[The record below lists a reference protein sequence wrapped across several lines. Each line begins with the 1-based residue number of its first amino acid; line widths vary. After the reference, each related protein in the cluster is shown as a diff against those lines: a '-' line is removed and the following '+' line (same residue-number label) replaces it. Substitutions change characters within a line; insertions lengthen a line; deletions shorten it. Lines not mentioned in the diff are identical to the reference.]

1 MEKSSAQSAGLAA
14 LIPSGIDPI
23 DREWGGLYRG
33 GAYLVFGRAASG
45 RGLLNLR
52 YVMTGAE
59 RSERCLFIASDR
71 PKDLMIQAASI
82 GFDLK
87 RAQKSGSVRMMRIPP
102 MLNLQSMGDD
112 AVAKALWDLVAL
124 VRREK
129 PDRIV
134 INDFMPFVMFRS
146 FDRFRMEFV
155 RMLEQFDSLESTA
168 ILALPEPAN
177 QQSRRVIEFMA
188 GQMTGAMHIE
198 TTDDDPGSTERKLTL
213 IPHVG
218 QIKRQTVSSWDLADL
233 IKAAD
238 EVSIAGET
246 TLEFGAYT
254 GLPQAEPVPEAPSPE
269 TPAPAAPSRFSA
281 GGVRG
286 DEGNEQRYSDR
297 DAFRRRLERHF
308 STREEGAR
316 PFLLLA
322 MRMDRSG
329 DKASRPFDFEF
340 IIDLV
345 ADTLR
350 PHDDMLIGAADERLV
365 VLLADSRP
373 EEAQGFFARLKNR
386 LRVDAPD
393 QADHLLHAVSAIVVP
408 DGRPFQSADEFLSY
422 ALDEA

>member
-87 RAQKSGSVRMMRIPP
+87 RAQKAGSVRMMRIPP

-198 TTDDDPGSTERKLTL
+198 TADEDLGSTERKLTL

-238 EVSIAGET
+238 VVSIAGES

-254 GLPQAEPVPEAPSPE
+254 AMSPAEPVQEAPRPEA
-269 TPAPAAPSRFSA
+269 PAPAAPSRF
-281 GGVRG
+281 GVRG

-308 STREEGAR
+308 ATREEGAR

-350 PHDDMLIGAADERLV
+350 PHDDMLIGSADERLV

-386 LRVDAPD
+386 LRVDAPG

>member
-1 MEKSSAQSAGLAA
+1 MERASAQSAGLAA

-52 YVMTGAE
+52 YVMTGVD
-59 RSERCLFIASDR
+59 RRERCLFIASDR

-82 GFDLK
+82 GFDLRK
-87 RAQKSGSVRMMRIPP
+87 AQKAGFVRLMRIPP
-102 MLNLQSMGDD
+102 MLNLQSMGDE

-188 GQMTGAMHIE
+188 GQMTGSMHVE
-198 TTDDDPGSTERKLTL
+198 LEDDDPGSTVRRLTL
-213 IPHVG
+213 IPHIG
-218 QIKRQTVSSWDLADL
+218 QIKRQSVESWDLAGL
-233 IKAAD
+233 TQGAGT
-238 EVSIAGET
+238 VSIAGEST
-246 TLEFGAYT
+246 IEFGQYT
-254 GLPQAEPVPEAPSPE
+254 QVDPAEGISEAPRPSVS
-269 TPAPAAPSRFSA
+269 AP
-281 GGVRG
+281 GVSKTG
-286 DEGNEQRYSDR
+286 SGENVEHRYADR
-297 DAFRRRLERHF
+297 DAFRLRLQRHF
-308 STREEGAR
+308 EGRDAGAR

-329 DKASRPFDFEF
+329 GKTTRPFDFEF

-350 PHDDMLIGAADERLV
+350 TDDDMLIGATDERLV

-386 LRVDAPD
+386 LRAEAPD

-408 DGRPFQSADEFLSY
+408 DGRPFQSAEEFLAY